1 MTDAS
6 PGPRPVAA
14 VFDLRRPASIE
25 ALRRVIGPENVRQF
39 EDPEKPLV
47 VLVLNGPGGE
57 VERLAFAGESQ
68 LREFYLATLRINVKL
83 AQERRIQFVLRDLAP
98 ALEEDLRR
106 ATQDLALE
114 LKGPLH

>member
-1 MTDAS
+1 MTTAS
-6 PGPRPVAA
+6 PGQRPVAA

-25 ALRRVIGPENVRQF
+25 ALRKVMGPENVKQF
-39 EDPEKPLV
+39 EDPAKPFV

-57 VERLAFAGESQ
+57 AERLAFAGETQ

-83 AQERRIQFVLRDLAP
+83 APERRIQFVLRDLAP
-98 ALEEDLRR
+98 AFEDDLRQ

-114 LKGPLH
+114 FRGPIH